1 MMARRLAAIFRSLIT
16 DERGNVLAMTA
27 VGLPLLLGCAGL
39 AVDTIQWVSA
49 KRELQS
55 AADAA
60 AIAGVYA
67 LVQTGEMEEAVDAS
81 VASNRNLH
89 PHRAVLA
96 ERSPAPRQEDPFAVR
111 VNISSPTRMFFAS
124 MFLERPPTIT
134 VESTASV
141 VENGEFCAFAIGS
154 DEKSG
159 LRIEQSAT
167 VEMDCGIAANAPS
180 TKSIQADGSATIKA
194 DAIVA
199 FGGIEA
205 EGIKSTRVRNYAVK
219 QKDPFEKHD
228 PPLIPSSGCPN
239 VTVNSDAARTN
250 GGRVVLEPG
259 CYGNMLIDGPVF
271 LMDGEYILNR
281 GNLVVGGSAELSC
294 KSCTIFLTSEQAGT
308 DPWSI
313 GKVQIDPKAKV
324 KMAAPTQG
332 PNAGLLMFQDRRAAG
347 TRDEI
352 ENIISGN
359 GFSDLQ
365 GLIYFPGQILRVD
378 ADSSPNIQCAR
389 FIGKRLIFQGRVLI
403 AKGCSSSTVMNF
415 KGTAVRLIG

>member
-1 MMARRLAAIFRSLIT
+1 
-16 DERGNVLAMTA
+16 
-27 VGLPLLLGCAGL
+27 
-39 AVDTIQWVSA
+39 
-49 KRELQS
+49 
-55 AADAA
+55 
-60 AIAGVYA
+60 
-67 LVQTGEMEEAVDAS
+67 
-81 VASNRNLH
+81 
-89 PHRAVLA
+89 
-96 ERSPAPRQEDPFAVR
+96 
-111 VNISSPTRMFFAS
+111 
-124 MFLERPPTIT
+124 
-134 VESTASV
+134 
-141 VENGEFCAFAIGS
+141 
-154 DEKSG
+154 
-159 LRIEQSAT
+159 
-167 VEMDCGIAANAPS
+167 
-180 TKSIQADGSATIKA
+180 
-194 DAIVA
+194 
-199 FGGIEA
+199 
-205 EGIKSTRVRNYAVK
+205 
-219 QKDPFEKHD
+219 
-228 PPLIPSSGCPN
+228 
-239 VTVNSDAARTN
+239 
-250 GGRVVLEPG
+250 VLEPG